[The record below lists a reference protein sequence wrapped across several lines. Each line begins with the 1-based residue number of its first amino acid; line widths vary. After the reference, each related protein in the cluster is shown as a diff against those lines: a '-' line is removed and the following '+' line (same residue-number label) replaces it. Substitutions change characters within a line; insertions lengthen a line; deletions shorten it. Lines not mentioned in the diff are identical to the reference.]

1 MTLYKSLAVCSTLLI
16 AACSALPA
24 SGPYSS
30 NVFSDAKVHI
40 SGAEKFPDAQPNHQR
55 IQYTLVEV
63 NEHTIDAIAKYRKPY
78 RPSHKWPQNSAPHVT
93 KVEVG
98 DVIQVTIFEQNAGG
112 LFVQEGAA
120 IRPGNFIDLPPQT
133 VDSAGYINVPYAG
146 LIKAAGHTANEISSQ
161 IVNALSDLALAPQV
175 VVSFNTRGGSEV
187 SVLGDVEDADRFS
200 LGFNKDRILDVIAAA
215 GGPNSPGY
223 ETWVSLQ
230 RGDDEYTILMD
241 ELLLNPKKN
250 IYAQPDDTV
259 YLYREPEVFNVYGA
273 AQFQGSI
280 TFDKRK
286 LVLSE
291 ALSRAN
297 GLRDTQADPAEIYI
311 YKEEPAEYVRKLE
324 DAASLEYAELDSELV
339 PVIYRL
345 NLREH
350 KGFFHAQ
357 KFPVQNQD
365 TVYIANAESVEYLK
379 FLNIVNATSTTRTA
393 TERAF

>member
-1 MTLYKSLAVCSTLLI
+1 MCSSLVI
-16 AACSALPA
+16 AACTALPA
-24 SGPYSS
+24 SGPYST
-30 NVFSDAKVHI
+30 NVLSDAKVHI
-40 SGAEKFPDAQPNHQR
+40 SGKSKFPDAQPHHQK
-55 IQYTLVEV
+55 IQYALVEV
-63 NEHTIDAIAKYRKPY
+63 NEHTINTIAKYRKPY
-78 RPSHKWPQNSAPHVT
+78 RPEHKWPKNTGPHVT

-98 DVIQVTIFEQNAGG
+98 DIIQVTIFEQNSGG

-133 VDSAGYINVPYAG
+133 VDGAGYINVPYAG
-146 LIKAAGHTANEISSQ
+146 LIKAAGLTANEISNS

-175 VVSFNTRGGSEV
+175 VVSFDTRGGSEV

-200 LGFNKDRILDVIAAA
+200 LGFNQDRILDVIASA

-241 ELLLNPKKN
+241 ELLTNPKKN
-250 IYAQPDDTV
+250 IYAQPNDTV

-273 AQFQGSI
+273 AQFQGSLS
-280 TFDKRK
+280 FDKRK
-286 LVLSE
+286 LKLSE
-291 ALSRAN
+291 ALARAN

-311 YKEEPAEYVRKLE
+311 YKEEPIEYVRQLE
-324 DAASLEYAELDSELV
+324 DAVSLEYANLETEFV

-357 KFPVQNQD
+357 KFPVQDQD
-365 TVYIANAESVEYLK
+365 TVYIANAESVEYIK
-379 FLNIVNATSTTRTA
+379 FLDIISTTSATRTT